1 MPLGGVCMWLISEQ
15 SKAEP
20 RLKIPFHPRS
30 RPDFHKLPRPV
41 CSDVCGWTPDAA
53 SPNSSTHHTDV
64 HLVWSL
70 GSENASLFFYIYY
83 EERQKTPQTS
93 DDYIRKW
100 RYRSKKKNAPV
111 GEYMK
116 KCLSCVQTAPSLTV
130 MRTQKMRNGSFSFFF
145 SFTHESPEN
154 TGHTLQYVNPLLV
167 EDKDIHHI
175 LVITAVLFCTFTPDE
190 LQQLQKSFFFFCPSS
205 WRKFSRFS
213 VQLRS
218 RGGVQTQDPGRK
230 EEMRTLYL
238 QRREREG
245 ESESERER
253 EKEAEDR
260 QTDRRAERKLWE
272 VECVAASIFFS
283 SCHHERT
290 LLSLLNK
297 TELIFNI
304 CLAFFLSG
312 FLTDRC
318 LLRNGCKCPLI
329 NILRFSRHEREKI
342 QTWGKK
348 SQTKVFYFPPF
359 SV

>member
-1 MPLGGVCMWLISEQ
+1 
-15 SKAEP
+15 
-20 RLKIPFHPRS
+20 
-30 RPDFHKLPRPV
+30 
-41 CSDVCGWTPDAA
+41 
-53 SPNSSTHHTDV
+53 
-64 HLVWSL
+64 
-70 GSENASLFFYIYY
+70 
-83 EERQKTPQTS
+83 
-93 DDYIRKW
+93 
-100 RYRSKKKNAPV
+100 
-111 GEYMK
+111 MK

-190 LQQLQKSFFFFCPSS
+190 LQQLQKSCFFFFFVLQVGENSHGSLSS
-205 WRKFSRFS
+205 WGAEEGSKHKI
-213 VQLRS
+213 
-218 RGGVQTQDPGRK
+218 RGGKKRCA
-230 EEMRTLYL
+230 LYICKG
-238 QRREREG
+238 EREG

-297 TELIFNI
+297 TEQIFNI

-359 SV
+359 GV